1 MLCFVGEEEWDNME
15 TVRVKYT
22 PFENEYTLRDEIAQ

>member
-1 MLCFVGEEEWDNME
+1 MSELGEDEWDNME

-22 PFENEYTLRDEIAQ
+22 PFENEYALKEDIAQ